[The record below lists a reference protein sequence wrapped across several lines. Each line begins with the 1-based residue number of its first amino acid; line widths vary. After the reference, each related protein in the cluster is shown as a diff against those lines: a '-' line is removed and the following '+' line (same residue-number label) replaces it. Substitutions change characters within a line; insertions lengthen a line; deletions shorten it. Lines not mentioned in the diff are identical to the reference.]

1 MAGIEI
7 EGDGMANGA
16 NRDIALMPGTM
27 MPFDLQDE
35 IDSAVELVRGNT
47 MVTLVRLAT
56 TYQIA
61 AYCDDAGIAGSF
73 VECGVWKGG
82 VSGLM
87 AIANLRHGGQP
98 RQIHLF
104 DSFVDMCE
112 PDESVDGA
120 RAIEEARRMADTTS
134 PLTGSLVAMEG
145 FYSQMGGPGTVGECQ
160 ALFSE
165 IGYPAEHVSIH
176 EGWFQDTM
184 PSIVPDIGP
193 VAILRLDS
201 DYYASTRYC
210 LGQLFDLVVPGGF
223 VIIDDYGCY
232 EGCRKAVD
240 EFLAHRSVS
249 YFLHHADSEC
259 RYIQKPTNLPERRVP
274 GRSRLPWRQRR

>member
-87 AIANLRHGGQP
+87 AIANLRHGG
-98 RQIHLF
+98 
-104 DSFVDMCE
+104 
-112 PDESVDGA
+112 
-120 RAIEEARRMADTTS
+120 
-134 PLTGSLVAMEG
+134 
-145 FYSQMGGPGTVGECQ
+145 
-160 ALFSE
+160 
-165 IGYPAEHVSIH
+165 
-176 EGWFQDTM
+176 
-184 PSIVPDIGP
+184 
-193 VAILRLDS
+193 
-201 DYYASTRYC
+201 
-210 LGQLFDLVVPGGF
+210 
-223 VIIDDYGCY
+223 
-232 EGCRKAVD
+232 
-240 EFLAHRSVS
+240 
-249 YFLHHADSEC
+249 
-259 RYIQKPTNLPERRVP
+259 
-274 GRSRLPWRQRR
+274 

>member
-1 MAGIEI
+1 MAISG
-7 EGDGMANGA
+7 
-16 NRDIALMPGTM
+16 NRDIALMPGNMT
-27 MPFDLQDE
+27 PFDLQEE
-35 IDSAVELVRGNT
+35 IDIAVEQVRGNT
-47 MVTLVRLAT
+47 MVTFIRLAT

-61 AYCDDAGIAGSF
+61 AYCEGAGIAGSY

-87 AIANLRHGGQP
+87 AIANLRHGRHP
-98 RQIHLF
+98 RQVHLF
-104 DSFVDMCE
+104 DSFMDICE

-120 RAIEEARRMADTTS
+120 RAIEEARRMADMSS
-134 PLTGSLVAMEG
+134 PLNGALVAMEG
-145 FYSQMGGPGTVGECQ
+145 FYSQMGGPGTVGECR

-165 IGYPAEHVSIH
+165 IGYPADRVSIH

-184 PSIVPDIGP
+184 PSIAPDIGS

-210 LGQLFDLVVPGGF
+210 LEQLFDHVVPGGF

-240 EFLAHRSVS
+240 EFLAARSMS
-249 YFLHHADSEC
+249 YFLHHADAEC
-259 RYIQKPTNLPERRVP
+259 RYIQKPAIVPERRED
-274 GRSRLPWRQRR
+274 GRPRLPWRQRH

>member
-1 MAGIEI
+1 M
-7 EGDGMANGA
+7 
-16 NRDIALMPGTM
+16 T
-27 MPFDLQDE
+27 PFDLQGE

-47 MVTLVRLAT
+47 MVTFVRLAT

-61 AYCDDAGIAGSF
+61 AYCEDAGVHGSF

-87 AIANLRHGGQP
+87 AIANLRHGRHP
-98 RQIHLF
+98 RQLHLF

-112 PDESVDGA
+112 PDESVDGP
-120 RAIEEARRMADTTS
+120 RAIEEARRMADMSS
-134 PLTGSLVAMEG
+134 PLNGALVAMEG
-145 FYSQMGGPGTVGECQ
+145 FYSQMGGPGTVDECR

-165 IGYPAEHVSIH
+165 IGYPTDHVRIH
-176 EGWFQDTM
+176 KGWFQDTM
-184 PSIVPDIGP
+184 PTIAPDIGP

-210 LGQLFDLVVPGGF
+210 LERLFDSVVPGGF

-232 EGCRKAVD
+232 EGCRRAVD

-249 YFLHHADSEC
+249 YFLHHADAEC
-259 RYIQKPTNLPERRVP
+259 RYIQMAAAVPEP
-274 GRSRLPWRQRR
+274 GDHGRSRTPADNG